1 MPRKMAIILSIL
13 IFLALA
19 AYFDVYD
26 YLRFNTFV
34 KKIDDELFRMA
45 ELDKN
50 ITAKREY
57 IDTLEKI
64 IQPRMRLDEI
74 KELARTV
81 NLDFSIEKDG
91 TYVLQGETSS
101 EVFSRVLVAIL
112 NSANLNIKSMNVTN
126 NLRVPVDIPGITNEG
141 SVRFKI
147 VLTGVMVE

>member
-1 MPRKMAIILSIL
+1 MPRKIAIILSIS

-50 ITAKREY
+50 IAAKREY

-64 IQPRMRLDEI
+64 IQPRMKLDEI
-74 KELARTV
+74 KEMARTASF
-81 NLDFSIEKDG
+81 NLSVEKDG
-91 TYVLQGETSS
+91 TYVLQGETTS
-101 EVFSRVLVAIL
+101 EVFSRVLAAIL

-141 SVRFKI
+141 TVSFKI
-147 VLTGVMVE
+147 VLTGVMLE